1 MWEEALLCHEPSP
14 DVRLEQ
20 LQTLARLERR
30 AESLRAELAALQ
42 EMLTCFAH
50 ADQSDAANLRGAETI
65 LIVDDLCSVRAITQ
79 GMLES
84 FGYRVLVTCPSGY
97 ARLELC
103 AADLVL
109 LDVPVWGGRVRS
121 RLRQIRACS
130 VPIVV
135 STPLPEGR
143 ARLEMR
149 QAGAAAFISKPFHPL
164 ELARCIRQV
173 LDVTAPASP
182 KQS

>member
-1 MWEEALLCHEPSP
+1 MREEILLGHEPWLN
-14 DVRLEQ
+14 VRLDQ

-42 EMLTCFAH
+42 ELLSCVMQH
-50 ADQSDAANLRGAETI
+50 AVPDAAWSELCGSETI
-65 LIVDDLCSVRAITQ
+65 LIADDQVVVRAITQ

-84 FGYRVLVTCPSGY
+84 FGYRVLVTDAP
-97 ARLELC
+97 

-109 LDVPVWGGRVRS
+109 LDVPAWDDRART
-121 RLRQIRACS
+121 RLRQIRARC

-135 STPLPEGR
+135 STPLPEGP
-143 ARLEMR
+143 ARLELR
-149 QAGAAAFISKPFHPL
+149 QAGADAFVSKPFHPR

-173 LDVTAPASP
+173 LDVNSPAATE
-182 KQS
+182 